1 MGTDGKKNIAPVFQ
15 TQLAGGKR
23 KAEGNEIN
31 VIGGDGY
38 GGSKGAKQPRV
49 NPLAAAQP

>member
-1 MGTDGKKNIAPVFQ
+1 MGADGNKNIAPVFQ

-23 KAEGNEIN
+23 KAEGNEIK

-38 GGSKGAKQPRV
+38 GAGKGVKQPRV
-49 NPLAAAQP
+49 NPLVAAQP